1 MSGHNRVGTST
12 DDICYNYVKKWQLT
26 IHQSSKSI
34 KNPTN
39 MKKINQLGVILLCL
53 SLLALTNYGCSTTKK
68 ATHAVKKTAK
78 TVGNKVSKTVKNA
91 SKTVKGAVIG
101 TSGGA
106 LAGAAIGKAA
116 GNTVT
121 GTIVGAAVGGTAG
134 TLIGHHMDKEA
145 HELNS
150 QLKNAEVKRVGEGIK
165 ITFPSSILFDTNSSY
180 LKSDAKQS
188 IRNLSSV
195 LKKYD
200 NTKILFA
207 GYTDSTGTKKVNQQ
221 LSKQRAVA
229 TALYAAKQGVDP
241 ERMIINGYGEQ
252 NPVADNSTKAGRQK
266 NRRVEV
272 GIYANKK
279 LKKMAKKG
287 EIGQNSQ
294 Q

>member
-1 MSGHNRVGTST
+1 
-12 DDICYNYVKKWQLT
+12 
-26 IHQSSKSI
+26 
-34 KNPTN
+34 
-39 MKKINQLGVILLCL
+39 MKKANRLSVILLCL
-53 SLLALTNYGCSTTKK
+53 SLMALTNYSCSTTKK
-68 ATHAVKKTAK
+68 ATHTVKKTAK
-78 TVGNKVSKTVKNA
+78 TVGSKVSKTVKNA

-116 GNTVT
+116 GNTVA
-121 GTIVGAAVGGTAG
+121 GTIVGAAVGGSAG

-150 QLKNAEVKRVGEGIK
+150 QLKNADVKRVGEGIK
-165 ITFPSSILFDTNSSY
+165 VTFPSSILFDTNSSY

-221 LSKQRAVA
+221 LSKQRALS
-229 TALYAAKQGVDP
+229 TALYAAKHGVDP
-241 ERMIINGYGEQ
+241 KRMIINGYGEQ

-266 NRRVEV
+266 NRRVEI

-279 LKKMAKKG
+279 LKKMAKNGK
-287 EIGQNSQ
+287 IGQNNQ
-294 Q
+294 E